1 MTKLVIF
8 GIGKIGQVALHHFRH
23 DSGYQVAGFVVDKQ
37 YVTEARQYDG
47 LPLVDFAEAEKHFD
61 PAEHHM
67 FVAVGYH
74 GLNQMRRQRCEQ
86 ARAKGY
92 RLANY
97 ISSDNKHISN
107 AMLGDNNFIMSGEPL
122 QPKTRIGSGC
132 FIWTNALV
140 GHHSQLGDYCW
151 VTSGVVI
158 GGNCRI
164 GDHCFLGL
172 NATIGHEVTVG
183 KDCLIGAGA
192 LISKDAQE
200 GGVYIAAETARFR
213 LTSQQFLKMNTLQ

>member
-8 GIGKIGQVALHHFRH
+8 GIGKIGQVALHHFKH
-23 DSGYQVAGFVVDKQ
+23 DSDYEVAGFVVDKD
-37 YVTEARQYDG
+37 YMPSGSTFEG
-47 LPLVDFAEAEKHFD
+47 LPVKDFAEVEKHF
-61 PAEHHM
+61 PAKDHQL

-74 GLNQMRRQRCEQ
+74 GLNQMRRARCEA
-86 ARAKGY
+86 ARKKGY

-97 ISSDNKHISN
+97 ISSANRHITPD
-107 AMLGDNNFIMSGEPL
+107 MLGDNNFIMAGEPL
-122 QPKTRIGSGC
+122 QPHTKIGSGC

-140 GHHSQLGDYCW
+140 GHHTTVGDYCW
-151 VTSGVVI
+151 ITSGVTI

-172 NATIGHEVTVG
+172 NATVGHEISVG

-192 LISKDAQE
+192 LIAKDAAD
-200 GGVYIAAETARFR
+200 GGVYIAAETPRFR